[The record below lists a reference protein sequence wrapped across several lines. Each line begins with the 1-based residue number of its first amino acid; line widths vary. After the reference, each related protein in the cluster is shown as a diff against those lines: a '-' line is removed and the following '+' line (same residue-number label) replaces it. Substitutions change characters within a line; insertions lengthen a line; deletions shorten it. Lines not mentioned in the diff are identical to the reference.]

1 MDARML
7 ERYELLAAWGSGL
20 VVALITA
27 LAVPLAA
34 EGAPTTS
41 TTPVAPPA
49 MAAVQAPQG
58 PPAPR

>member
-20 VVALITA
+20 IIALITA

-34 EGAPTTS
+34 EGAPTT
-41 TTPVAPPA
+41 PVAPPA
-49 MAAVQAPQG
+49 TAAVQAPQG
-58 PPAPR
+58 PAAPR

>member
-34 EGAPTTS
+34 EGASTTS
-41 TTPVAPPA
+41 VASPA

>member
-7 ERYELLAAWGSGL
+7 ERYELLAAWGSAL

-34 EGAPTTS
+34 EGAPTA
-41 TTPVAPPA
+41 PVAPV
-49 MAAVQAPQG
+49 AVQAP
-58 PPAPR
+58 R